1 MIAMTTPT
9 SNSRRN
15 FLKGGV
21 GLVIGMALPAPAR
34 LLAAEGVE
42 KSMVPATPNAFVRI
56 APDNTVTVYS
66 KHIEFG
72 QGPYTGL
79 ATLVA
84 EELDADWSQI
94 RVEAAPSDPETYK
107 NFRFG
112 IQGTGGSSAMANSY
126 LQMRRAGAAARAM
139 LVAAAARRWG
149 VDEAGIEVS
158 NGLVSHAVSGQSAT
172 FGELAEAARESAFPK
187 DPKLKSPEDFELI
200 GTDVP
205 KVDSRAKST
214 GGATFTVDVYRDDML
229 TVVVAHPPKFG
240 AKVARFDARKANA
253 VAGVVKVAEIQS
265 GIAVYAKN
273 TYAAIEG
280 RKALD
285 IDWDESDAETRST
298 AQMFE
303 AFREAAKGAGRLVE
317 ATGDIDEAIAGAERV
332 LEAEYL
338 FPYLA
343 HAPLEPLD
351 GVIEWRDGKAEVW
364 MGSQLQTV
372 DHNTMAAV
380 LGTDAANIA
389 IHTMFAG
396 GSFGRRAQPGGDFA
410 AEVAQVAKAGG
421 DGAYKLLWTRE
432 DDIQGGFYRPLTVHR
447 LRAGLDAEGRIL
459 GWENTIANQTIVGGT
474 PFEGFIRDG
483 IDPMA
488 VEGAR
493 NMPYAWPANRLAW
506 VPMESPVSVLWWRSV
521 GHTHT
526 AYATETFLDEL
537 LAAGGQDPVA
547 GRLALMK
554 PGFER
559 LAGALEKVAELADWQ
574 GPKGSDGRAFGVAVH
589 KSFDSYAATIAEVS
603 DNEGVPRVH
612 RVWCAID
619 CGVAINPNVIRAQI
633 EGGIGYGLSAAM
645 FNEITLAEGGEIE
658 QRNFDTYRLLRI
670 DEMPAVE
677 VAVVKSGEA
686 PTGVGEPGLPPI
698 APAVANAHRTL
709 TGKTPRQLPFSRLN
723 A

>member
-1 MIAMTTPT
+1 MTTRT

-34 LLAAEGVE
+34 LLAAEGGQD
-42 KSMVPATPNAFVRI
+42 SMVPAAPNAFVRI
-56 APDNTVTVYS
+56 APDNTVTVMS

-94 RVEAAPSDPETYK
+94 RVEAAPSDPEIYK

-139 LVAAAARRWG
+139 LVAAAAGRWG

-158 NGLVSHAVSGQSAT
+158 KGVVSHAASGRSAT

-187 DPKLKSPEDFELI
+187 DPKLKPPEDFELI

-214 GGATFTVDVYRDDML
+214 GEATFTIDVYRDGML

-240 AKVARFDARKANA
+240 ARVARFDAKKAKA
-253 VAGVVKVAEIQS
+253 VAGVVKVAEIPS

-285 IDWDESDAETRST
+285 IDWDETGAETRSSE
-298 AQMFE
+298 QMFD
-303 AFREAAKGAGRLVE
+303 AFRKAAKGSGRPVE
-317 ATGDIDEAIAGAERV
+317 TTGDVDGAIAGAERV

-380 LGTDAANIA
+380 LGTEAANIA

-447 LRAGLDAEGRIL
+447 LRAGLDAAGRIV
-459 GWENTIANQTIVGGT
+459 GWQNTIANQTIVGGT

-493 NMPYAWPANRLAW
+493 NMPYAWPANRVAW
-506 VPMESPVSVLWWRSV
+506 VPMDSPVSVLWWRSV

-537 LAAGGQDPVA
+537 LAAGGRDPVE

-554 PGFER
+554 PDFER

-589 KSFDSYAATIAEVS
+589 KSFDSYVATIAEVS
-603 DNEGVPRVH
+603 DDEGMPKVH

-645 FNEITLAEGGEIE
+645 FNEVTLADGGDIE
-658 QRNFDTYRLLRI
+658 QQNFDTYRLLRI

-677 VAVVKSGEA
+677 VAVIKSGEA
-686 PTGVGEPGLPPI
+686 PTGVGEPGLPPL
-698 APAVANAHRTL
+698 APAVANAYRVL
-709 TGKTPRQLPFSRLN
+709 TGATPRRLPFSRLN

>member
-1 MIAMTTPT
+1 MTTST
-9 SNSRRN
+9 SISRRH

-21 GLVIGMALPAPAR
+21 GLVIGMTLPLPAR
-34 LLAAEGVE
+34 LKAAEGGQESV
-42 KSMVPATPNAFVRI
+42 VPADPNAFVHI
-56 APDNTVTVYS
+56 APDNTVTVLS
-66 KHIEFG
+66 KHLEFG

-84 EELDADWSQI
+84 EELDADWTQI
-94 RVEAAPSDPETYK
+94 RVESAPSDPETYK
-107 NFRFG
+107 NLAFG
-112 IQGTGGSSAMANSY
+112 IQGTGGSTAMANSY

-149 VDEAGIEVS
+149 VDEAGIDVS
-158 NGLVSHAVSGQSAT
+158 KGVVSHAASGRSAT
-172 FGELAEAARESAFPK
+172 FGELADAARESAFPK
-187 DPKLKSPEDFELI
+187 APKLKSPEDFELI

-214 GGATFTVDVYRDDML
+214 GAATFTIDVYRDDML

-240 AKVARFDARKANA
+240 ATVARFDAAKAKS
-253 VAGVVKVAEIQS
+253 VAGVVKVAEIPS
-265 GIAVYAKN
+265 GVAVYAKN

-280 RKALD
+280 RKVLD
-285 IDWDESDAETRST
+285 IEWDESGAEKRST
-298 AQMFE
+298 TQMFDE
-303 AFREAAKGAGRLVE
+303 FRAAAKGSGRLVE
-317 ATGDIDEAIAGAERV
+317 ATGDVDAAIAGAEQV

-380 LGTDAANIA
+380 LDIDAANIA

-410 AEVAQVAKAGG
+410 AEVAQVAKVGG

-432 DDIQGGFYRPLTVHR
+432 DDIKGGFYRPLTVHR
-447 LRAGLDAEGRIL
+447 LRAGLDAQGRIV
-459 GWENTIANQTIVGGT
+459 GWENTIANQTIMGGT
-474 PFEGFIRDG
+474 PFEGFMRDG
-483 IDPMA
+483 IDPTA

-493 NMPYAWPANRLAW
+493 KMPYAWPANRVAW
-506 VPMESPVSVLWWRSV
+506 VPMDSPVSVLWWRSV

-537 LAAGGQDPVA
+537 LAAGGQDPIS

-559 LAGALEKVAELADWQ
+559 LAGALEKVAELADWK
-574 GPKGSDGRAFGVAVH
+574 GPKGSDGRAFGVAAH
-589 KSFDSYAATIAEVS
+589 KSFDSYVATIAEVS
-603 DNEGVPRVH
+603 DDEGVPKVH

-645 FNEITLAEGGEIE
+645 FNEVTLAEGGDIE
-658 QRNFDTYRLLRI
+658 QQNFDTYRLLRI
-670 DEMPAVE
+670 DEMPAIE
-677 VAVVKSGEA
+677 VAVVQSSEA
-686 PTGVGEPGLPPI
+686 PTGVGEPGLPPL
-698 APAVANAHRTL
+698 APAVANAYRVL
-709 TGKTPRQLPFSRLN
+709 TGKTPRRLPFSRLT

>member
-1 MIAMTTPT
+1 
-9 SNSRRN
+9 
-15 FLKGGV
+15 
-21 GLVIGMALPAPAR
+21 
-34 LLAAEGVE
+34 
-42 KSMVPATPNAFVRI
+42 
-56 APDNTVTVYS
+56 
-66 KHIEFG
+66 
-72 QGPYTGL
+72 
-79 ATLVA
+79 
-84 EELDADWSQI
+84 
-94 RVEAAPSDPETYK
+94 
-107 NFRFG
+107 
-112 IQGTGGSSAMANSY
+112 
-126 LQMRRAGAAARAM
+126 
-139 LVAAAARRWG
+139 
-149 VDEAGIEVS
+149 
-158 NGLVSHAVSGQSAT
+158 
-172 FGELAEAARESAFPK
+172 
-187 DPKLKSPEDFELI
+187 
-200 GTDVP
+200 
-205 KVDSRAKST
+205 
-214 GGATFTVDVYRDDML
+214 
-229 TVVVAHPPKFG
+229 
-240 AKVARFDARKANA
+240 
-253 VAGVVKVAEIQS
+253 
-265 GIAVYAKN
+265 
-273 TYAAIEG
+273 
-280 RKALD
+280 
-285 IDWDESDAETRST
+285 
-298 AQMFE
+298 
-303 AFREAAKGAGRLVE
+303 
-317 ATGDIDEAIAGAERV
+317 V

-380 LGTDAANIA
+380 LGTDAASIA

-396 GSFGRRAQPGGDFA
+396 GSFGRLAQPGGDFA
-410 AEVAQVAKAGG
+410 AELAQVAKAGG

-447 LRAGLDAEGRIL
+447 LRAGLDAEGQIL
-459 GWENTIANQTIVGGT
+459 GWENTIVNQTIVGGT
-474 PFEGFIRDG
+474 PFEGFIREG

-488 VEGAR
+488 VEGSR

-521 GHTHT
+521 GHSHT

-554 PGFER
+554 SGFER

-589 KSFDSYAATIAEVS
+589 KSFGSYAATIAEVS

-698 APAVANAHRTL
+698 APAVANAYRAL